1 VRHRAVIASQ
11 GDVGGV
17 RMATESGARFKQGG
31 LGVGREPVG
40 GGQACNAGA
49 DNGDFHSGLR
59 TGDRATGKKK
69 VAKRPDAKKRGRE
82 EKRLGI
88 SFDPP
93 GAERLR
99 NMKLV
104 RHFACRMSVWSSSDR
119 WKFQEFR
126 R

>member
-1 VRHRAVIASQ
+1 VLAWQ
-11 GDVGGV
+11 GDVDGV

-59 TGDRATGKKK
+59 TGDRATGKKSCE
-69 VAKRPDAKKRGRE
+69 APRREEERRE